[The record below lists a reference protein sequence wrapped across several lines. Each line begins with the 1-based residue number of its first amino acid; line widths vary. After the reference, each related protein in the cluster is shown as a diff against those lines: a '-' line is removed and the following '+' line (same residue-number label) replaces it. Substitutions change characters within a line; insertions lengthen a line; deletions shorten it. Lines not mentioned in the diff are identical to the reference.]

1 MFPFICRRDLM
12 SGVYSS
18 INQSI
23 NQSRNHSCTLS
34 FLCAVERN
42 LTFGKWS
49 LFIQKSLFEFCHF
62 NPNLWGNIQE
72 IGKRTTNTSSLEG
85 RELGKMYQSVW
96 LFYAIYRWQTQTEE
110 FTERPFSQAC
120 EVCYCLI
127 FEFIKFHFPRLR
139 WFLNSGKISR
149 KSGSSFRLFYFYLIV
164 MISVL
169 FFRDN
174 LIFYTTQQICFLP
187 SVNCF
192 SLGLLVEKNTIK
204 LP

>member
-1 MFPFICRRDLM
+1 MLTRGADPQSKDLLFLVFCFPSFVGETWCR
-12 SGVYSS
+12 GVIHQS

-23 NQSRNHSCTLS
+23 NQSRNHSCILS

-42 LTFGKWS
+42 LTFGK
-49 LFIQKSLFEFCHF
+49 
-62 NPNLWGNIQE
+62 WGNIQE

-85 RELGKMYQSVW
+85 REVGKMYQSVW

-127 FEFIKFHFPRLR
+127 FEFIKFNFPRLR

-149 KSGSSFRLFYFYLIV
+149 KSGSSFGFFTF
-164 MISVL
+164 IS
-169 FFRDN
+169 
-174 LIFYTTQQICFLP
+174 
-187 SVNCF
+187 
-192 SLGLLVEKNTIK
+192 
-204 LP
+204 

>member
-12 SGVYSS
+12 PGGYSS

-23 NQSRNHSCTLS
+23 NQSRNHSCILS

-42 LTFGKWS
+42 LTFGK
-49 LFIQKSLFEFCHF
+49 
-62 NPNLWGNIQE
+62 WGNIQE

-85 RELGKMYQSVW
+85 REAGKMYQSVW
-96 LFYAIYRWQTQTEE
+96 LFYANYRWQTQTEE

-187 SVNCF
+187 LVNLFKYLLRLLDLTQVVHNEF
-192 SLGLLVEKNTIK
+192 SKNTSFKIF
-204 LP
+204 